1 MRERERKIVQYVV
14 VSMTSSMS
22 SQQTEKKCNFEPK
35 IGNKSIFA
43 TNYMSENTLIGLR
56 VRMRVR
62 RRERKGER
70 ESAVCFFVCDGINDW
85 PKEQ

>member
-1 MRERERKIVQYVV
+1 MKYMYVV
-14 VSMTSSMS
+14 KSVTSTMFG
-22 SQQTEKKCNFEPK
+22 QKNEKICTFEQK